1 MGNYDA
7 ARTKTKNAIIHAFW
21 KLYAEKDISK
31 ITVKDIT
38 EATGIHRAT
47 FYLYYDNVFAV
58 LEAIKNDQLEKLKY
72 VCNTYTSSDN
82 DYADFLNAM
91 RKLYDENEI
100 FLEPLLCQYR
110 GNEFAAQYRQIMKS
124 KLRTD
129 IGWKQYP
136 QGSSAY
142 LIVDSVLSG
151 MIETFVSCLQTRA
164 FPVDSAYRFA
174 SHSVDYG
181 IAPAMEREFGISIL
195 PPKN

>member
-1 MGNYDA
+1 MVDA

-47 FYLYYDNVFAV
+47 FYLYYDNIFAV
-58 LEAIKNDQLEKLKY
+58 LEDIKNDQLEKLKY

-91 RKLYDENEI
+91 RKIYDENEI
-100 FLEPLLCQYR
+100 FLEQLLCQYR
-110 GNEFAAQYRQIMKS
+110 GNEVAAQYRQIMKS

-129 IGWKQYP
+129 VGWGQYP
-136 QGSSAY
+136 QDSSAY
-142 LIVDSVLSG
+142 LIVDFVLSG
-151 MIETFVSCLQTRA
+151 MIETFVSL
-164 FPVDSAYRFA
+164 
-174 SHSVDYG
+174 
-181 IAPAMEREFGISIL
+181 ISRWNNDTIYL
-195 PPKN
+195 

>member
-1 MGNYDA
+1 
-7 ARTKTKNAIIHAFW
+7 
-21 KLYAEKDISK
+21 
-31 ITVKDIT
+31 
-38 EATGIHRAT
+38 
-47 FYLYYDNVFAV
+47 
-58 LEAIKNDQLEKLKY
+58 
-72 VCNTYTSSDN
+72 
-82 DYADFLNAM
+82 
-91 RKLYDENEI
+91 
-100 FLEPLLCQYR
+100 
-110 GNEFAAQYRQIMKS
+110 MKS

-164 FPVDSAYRFA
+164 FPLDSAYRFA

>member
-7 ARTKTKNAIIHAFW
+7 ARSKTINAIIQAFW
-21 KLYAEKDISK
+21 TLYAEKDISK

-47 FYLYYDNVFAV
+47 FYLYFDNVFAV
-58 LEAIKNDQLEKLKY
+58 LDAIKCDQLEKLKY
-72 VCNTYTSSDN
+72 VCSTYTSSDN

-91 RKLYDENEI
+91 RKLYDENET

-110 GNEFAAQYRQIMKS
+110 GNQFAAQYQQIMKC

-129 IGWKQYP
+129 IGWRQYP

-142 LIVDSVLSG
+142 MIVDSVLSG
-151 MIETFVSCLQTRA
+151 LIETFVSCLQTRA
-164 FPVDSAYRFA
+164 FPLDSTYRFA
-174 SHSVDYG
+174 SQSVNYG

-195 PPKN
+195 PEK